1 MNYNLVIHMVVS
13 LHLFKDRHDI
23 QTESTDIFF
32 KKVKD
37 AHITP
42 LTPVTVSRSNC
53 LKNGDL

>member
-1 MNYNLVIHMVVS
+1 MNYNLIIYIVS
-13 LHLFKDRHDI
+13 LHLFEDRHDI

-42 LTPVTVSRSNC
+42 LTPVTVSISNC